1 MGYFLPFYPP
11 PPLTVWKMK
20 ISIKQKKALGHIIIL
35 HKCTKNH
42 DHMLY
47 CSSDMAHD
55 TCNCYFSF
63 WASFCPFIP
72 LTDQKIKISREKKKK
87 KTWYIITLHM
97 CTWFIHEI
105 LSFYTYHHFI
115 HIYGFWDMVRDGRTD
130 RRMNGRTEKVTYRSG
145 CLEIDNQY

>member
-20 ISIKQKKALGHIIIL
+20 ISIKQKKTLGHIIIL

-72 LTDQKIKISREKKKK
+72 LTDQKIKISREKKRKK
-87 KTWYIITLHM
+87 LDISSLYTCVHDLYMRYYHFTHIIILYIFTVS
-97 CTWFIHEI
+97 EI
-105 LSFYTYHHFI
+105 WCATD
-115 HIYGFWDMVRDGRTD
+115 GPTEGWMDGRKKWHIEV
-130 RRMNGRTEKVTYRSG
+130 GV
-145 CLEIDNQY
+145 